1 MSAPAQSKT
10 NERHGSRRL
19 HPRRSKVGQTAMP
32 FAMLNEATNP
42 DVMTIRHAFKDRG
55 HSVPVAG
62 NQRHASSVPPI
73 ASEFSQTNPPQ
84 VVMLALPIQKLPT
97 IRARVAASLAVKSTV
112 VSRQR
117 GTSSRIAVP
126 NRSTIHTNE
135 NSRWTPRKK
144 RTQANRLR

>member
-1 MSAPAQSKT
+1 MSAPAKSKT

-32 FAMLNEATNP
+32 FAILNEATDP
-42 DVMTIRHAFKDRG
+42 DVITIRHAFKDRG
-55 HSVPVAG
+55 HSVRVAG
-62 NQRHASSVPPI
+62 SQRHASSVPPI
-73 ASEFSQTNPPQ
+73 ASELSQTNPPE

-97 IRARVAASLAVKSTV
+97 IRTRVAASLAVRPTV

-126 NRSTIHTNE
+126 NRKNIPTKKS
-135 NSRWTPRKK
+135 SR
-144 RTQANRLR
+144 